1 MYLKTKGPKKRTGE
15 SVDSKTEKV
24 GRRSVVYQLEMQLC
38 GKPGCSKLHGP
49 YWSAYWIH
57 NGRQCKRYIGRVFR
71 RPTLDQF
78 RTIERRAEAKT
89 KAAKVG
95 RSGLAAAAPRPRARD
110 LRRKP
115 ERSSGTQKASRDSL
129 RRRASVAPK
138 ATKTAAAVDD
148 PRQLSIGDALRALG
162 VEVTATTTAA
172 VVPSSVAV
180 FVAPLEDEREPA
192 VSTPA

>member
-15 SVDSKTEKV
+15 AVDSKTEKV

-57 NGRQCKRYIGRVFR
+57 RGVQCKRYIGRVWR
-71 RPTLDQF
+71 RPTIDQF
-78 RTIERRAEAKT
+78 RTIEKRKESARRT
-89 KAAKVG
+89 
-95 RSGLAAAAPRPRARD
+95 GLAAGASRPNERA

-115 ERSSGTQKASRDSL
+115 ERSSGKPNASRDS
-129 RRRASVAPK
+129 RRRRVDVDAPK
-138 ATKTAAAVDD
+138 ATTTAAAAAD
-148 PRQLSIGDALRALG
+148 PRQLSIGDALRSIG
-162 VEVTATTTAA
+162 VELTATTTAA
-172 VVPSSVAV
+172 VVPSSEGASTVRH
-180 FVAPLEDEREPA
+180 EDELGRG